1 MFFVY
6 LETIIIIHVKKMKN
20 SSGVEGNDVN
30 IAIVGGGPAAL
41 VAAIALARRGIKTQ
55 VFERDAHPELSIR
68 FNPERSYAID
78 ISGHG
83 LKALRY
89 IDAGNYFDARM
100 FQFKGV
106 KFRYGETEESGWTG
120 SRGDILRSL
129 MATIAAKY
137 SEWIDLHFE
146 CCVHSVDVCTG
157 TLIYDSQT
165 SGINTKQFDF
175 IIGADGAGSI
185 VRKGMVE
192 QIPEFTVQSKS
203 LPNYSTMIELD
214 LVGDK
219 LDKNYLHGLAV
230 TPFCIAGAIAGEHG
244 LEMPRWFC
252 AIGTKRKQVFSTT
265 EEAYQFLRKRVPKI
279 LELASEEKIAA
290 YARRNCYH
298 IGQTLTCSQ
307 LYGRRAVLLGDAAAA
322 FPPIGQGVNA
332 AMESAMMLDL
342 CIGEMEHLPSQLLE
356 AAKLYNNKWKLEA
369 DAVSWM
375 SEKLL
380 YENLFHLLR
389 AIFTTKLGLCIF
401 NQAKSE
407 DIPYSEVKRSAD
419 RLWLLWV

>member
-1 MFFVY
+1 MTSKIF
-6 LETIIIIHVKKMKN
+6 
-20 SSGVEGNDVN
+20 SDVN

-41 VAAIALARRGIKTQ
+41 VAAIALARRGIRTQ
-55 VFERDAHPELSIR
+55 VFERDAHPELSLR

-89 IDAGNYFDARM
+89 IDACNYFDARM
-100 FQFKGV
+100 FQFKGL

-129 MATIAAKY
+129 MATIEAKY

-146 CCVHSVDVCTG
+146 CRVHSVDVHTG
-157 TLIYDSQT
+157 ILTYEFQIGGMNVQ
-165 SGINTKQFDF
+165 QFDF

-185 VRKGMVE
+185 IRKAMVE

-203 LPNYSTMIELD
+203 LQNYSTMIELD

-219 LDKNYLHGLAV
+219 LDKHYLYGLAI

-244 LEMPRWFC
+244 LDIPRWFC
-252 AIGTKRKQVFSTT
+252 AIGTKTKQVFSTT
-265 EEAYQFLRKRVPKI
+265 EEAYLFLRKRVPKI
-279 LELASEEKIAA
+279 LELASEEKISA
-290 YARRNCYH
+290 YAKRTCYH

-307 LYGRRAVLLGDAAAA
+307 LYGGKAVLLGDAAAA

-332 AMESAMMLDL
+332 AMESSMVLDL
-342 CIGEMEHLPSQLLE
+342 CIGEIGTLPSQLLK

-380 YENLFHLLR
+380 YENPFHLLR
-389 AIFTTKLGLCIF
+389 AMIATKLGLCIF
-401 NQAKSE
+401 NQAKSV
-407 DIPYSEVKRSAD
+407 DIPYSEVKRKAK
-419 RLWLLWV
+419 RFGILWA